1 MTSHGRKKKVNIREL
16 ARRMVSTR
24 VVGRCV
30 EECWGGWTGKILEDY
45 AILFCKPKGSL
56 GGSMGRASGGRWE
69 ERLKVRTQ

>member
-1 MTSHGRKKKVNIREL
+1 M
-16 ARRMVSTR
+16 
-24 VVGRCV
+24 VGRCV